1 MAREIAKAYEP
12 QQIEPRWAD
21 FWVKEALFKADANA
35 PGPVFSIV
43 IPPPNVTGSLHI
55 GHMLDHTEIDILA
68 RWHRMRGY
76 NTLYL
81 PGTDHASISTQRVV
95 VRQLDEQGID
105 YRSLGREEFLKRVWK
120 WKEESGSMITRQM
133 KQIGESCDWSREKFT
148 LSPELSRVVTEVF
161 VRLYEEGLIYRE
173 NRLLNWC
180 PVCLTVLSDLEVLHE
195 ERQGHLWYIK
205 YPVVGTKDFLV
216 VATTRPETMLGDT
229 AVAVNPEDER
239 YAHFVGKKALLPLMN
254 REIPIIADAMV
265 DREFGTGAVKITP
278 AHDPNDFEV
287 GRRHQLAEIDVMTD
301 DGKMNAAAGAY
312 AGMDRFEARKKI
324 VEDLKALGLL
334 EKITEHTNAI
344 GLCERSKTI
353 VEPRVSTQWFCK
365 MKPLAEPAIAAVER
379 GEIQIIPDNRRE
391 EYFNWMR
398 NIRDWTLSRQL
409 WWGHR
414 IPAWHCGDCKEI
426 IVAREAP
433 VKCTKC
439 GSGKL
444 EQDPDVLDTWFSSG
458 LWPFSTLG
466 WPEATPDFKTYYPT
480 SLLITGYEILFF
492 WVARMIMLG
501 LHFTGKVPFRAVYL
515 HSIVRTPDGEKMSKS
530 KGTGID
536 PIDVNR
542 RYGTDAMRFTLAV
555 TASVSDVIWTEDR
568 IQSSRNFA
576 NKIWNAARFLFVNLD
591 KFEEGGAKLEE
602 LAAPEVRAK
611 APYAYR
617 GSIPLVDAWMFARLA
632 ATIRNFVRKIWN
644 AVRLKASDA
653 AGATVPLVDAW
664 LFARLAA
671 TIETVNDALTNY
683 RFHEAA
689 QGVYEFFWGDFC
701 DWYIEWVKPEL
712 QSTHR
717 ERAVVAW
724 KNLFAAFDAA
734 LRLLH
739 PFMPFLTEEL
749 WHQLPQKVGAK
760 SIALDQFPEAHDRW
774 KNAKATGDVAAMQEV
789 VTALRNIRA
798 ELKLDPKKRVVADF
812 STSDA
817 RASEL
822 IQANRGT
829 IERFAVLS
837 ELRIVPRQQSDAKGG
852 AVRSTATFDVRIAYS
867 DTVDVATEKTRLK
880 KEIEGLQ
887 KAIAS
892 KERQLGNET
901 FRSRAPEKIIKGLE
915 ATLAEQRIERRKL
928 QDRLSQ
934 IEGNS

>member
-1 MAREIAKAYEP
+1 MGEVHRMAREIAKAYEP

-21 FWVKEALFKADANA
+21 FWVKEELFKADANA

-55 GHMLDHTEIDILA
+55 GHMLDHTEIDILT

-95 VRQLDEQGID
+95 VKKLAEQGIN
-105 YRSLGREEFLKRVWK
+105 YRDLGREEFLKRVWK
-120 WKEESGSMITRQM
+120 WKEESGGMITRQM
-133 KQIGESCDWSREKFT
+133 KQIGESCDWSREQFT

-195 ERQGHLWYIK
+195 ERQGQLWYIK

-239 YAHFVGKKALLPLMN
+239 YAQLVGKKALLPLMN

-265 DREFGTGAVKITP
+265 DRDFGTGAVKITP

-287 GRRHQLAEIDVMTD
+287 GRRHKLAEIDVMTD

-334 EKITEHTNAI
+334 EKITEHTNSV

-353 VEPRVSTQWFCK
+353 VEPRASTQWFCR

-433 VKCTKC
+433 TKCTKC

-466 WPEATPDFKTYYPT
+466 WPKETADFKTYYPT

-501 LHFTGKVPFRAVYL
+501 MHFTGKIPFRTVYL

-542 RYGTDAMRFTLAV
+542 RYGTDAMRYTLAV
-555 TASVSDVIWTEDR
+555 TASVGDVIWTEDR
-568 IQSSRNFA
+568 IQSSRNFV
-576 NKIWNAARFLFVNLD
+576 NKIWNAARFLFMNLD
-591 KFEEGGAKLEE
+591 KFEESGAKLEE

-611 APYAYR
+611 APYAYQ
-617 GSIPLVDAWMFARLA
+617 GS
-632 ATIRNFVRKIWN
+632 
-644 AVRLKASDA
+644 
-653 AGATVPLVDAW
+653 VPLVDQW
-664 LFARLAA
+664 LYSRLAI
-671 TIETVNDALTNY
+671 TIETVNEALKNY

-689 QGVYEFFWGDFC
+689 QSVYQFFWGDFC

-712 QSTHR
+712 QSADR
-717 ERAVVAW
+717 ERATVAW
-724 KNLFAAFDAA
+724 KNLFAAFDDA

-749 WHQLPQKVGAK
+749 WHQLPQRAGAK
-760 SIALDQFPEAHDRW
+760 SIALDTFPKPRPHWGEDGKDVGMMEQFHSL
-774 KNAKATGDVAAMQEV
+774 QEIIV
-789 VTALRNIRA
+789 SLRNIRA
-798 ELKLDPKKRVVADF
+798 DMKLDPKKRVAAEIYSWDQ
-812 STSDA
+812 
-817 RASEL
+817 L
-822 IQANRGT
+822 NREK
-829 IERFAVLS
+829 IERNLDGIVRLALLS
-837 ELRIVPRQQSDAKGG
+837 ELKILSEPLEQAGG
-852 AVRSTATFDVRIAYS
+852 AMRSTSEFDLRIAHS
-867 DTVDVATEKTRLK
+867 DVVDVKAEKTRVKKDLEGLK
-880 KEIEGLQ
+880 KAIE
-887 KAIAS
+887 S
-892 KERQLGNET
+892 KERQLEDET

-915 ATLAEQRIERRKL
+915 VTLAEQRVELQKL
-928 QDRLSQ
+928 QDRLIQ
-934 IEGNS
+934 LG